1 MKGLGAAGLAR
12 IEQPC
17 SQWESIGVVG
27 GLLPATGLRA
37 TFLPMIDEATIAEA
51 GRRISVAAPGA
62 RVILFGSHARAEG
75 DPRSDL
81 DLLVI
86 EPEVENA
93 AMESVRLHR
102 TLRGLGVPADVV
114 VVDEDLARRRSAV
127 AGTMVERALREG
139 RVLVDV

>member
-1 MKGLGAAGLAR
+1 MS
-12 IEQPC
+12 PT
-17 SQWESIGVVG
+17 
-27 GLLPATGLRA
+27 TGLRA

-51 GRRISVAAPGA
+51 GRRISAAAPDA
-62 RVILFGSHARAEG
+62 RVILFGSHARDEA
-75 DPRSDL
+75 DSQSDL

-114 VVDEDLARRRSAV
+114 VVDEDQARRHSVV

-139 RVLVDV
+139 RVLVNA